1 MTARAHWTRGLRVRF
16 RLWVDPQWGPC
27 AAALQTEGAVT
38 PGILAHAEA
47 GRCLVNTGSTST
59 RPPSRPRHAGLP
71 WPIPHRS
78 AGSLRQEGEFPQDQ
92 HPSAASRHPHFPGEL
107 APGSPGVTP
116 AVGPAPPLVSA
127 PSVLQGKHSMDF
139 TSPVSFTFF
148 DMFL

>member
-1 MTARAHWTRGLRVRF
+1 MLPAVGTPTVGSLCPRSSANKRGCDPWHLSTRGGRPLPSDHRF
-16 RLWVDPQWGPC
+16 RLHE
-27 AAALQTEGAVT
+27 AAQP
-38 PGILAHAEA
+38 PG
-47 GRCLVNTGSTST
+47 
-59 RPPSRPRHAGLP
+59 HAGLM

-78 AGSLRQEGEFPQDQ
+78 SWSPGQEGEFPQDQ
-92 HPSAASRHPHFPGEL
+92 HPSAASRHPHFPGQL

-116 AVGPAPPLVSA
+116 AAGPAPPLVSA